1 MVKRSKEVGVCKC
14 YGAGTANIYAMMMK
28 EAAVDVVASLVVAA
42 LMILAFQN
50 IIGDLVGV
58 PVKALF
64 VPQTLITL
72 AAVVAIVFVVTAL
85 VPARLYS
92 NIPIASAIR
101 NYRENKRLWKLALL
115 FAQILVCTLLMSLVI
130 VIGLQYRKAI
140 NDKPGYEYENL
151 IFANLRGTDSSVH
164 QSVVD
169 KLLAISGVEAVLR

>member
-14 YGAGTANIYAMMMK
+14 YGAGPANIYAMMMK

-42 LMILAFQN
+42 LLILAFQS

-72 AAVVAIVFVVTAL
+72 AAVVAIVFVVAAL
-85 VPARLYS
+85 IPARMYS

-101 NYRENKRLWKLALL
+101 NYKENKRRWKLALL

-164 QSVVD
+164 QSVID
-169 KLLAISGVEAVLR
+169 KLLAIPEWRTCR